1 MDGVAIAPSIP
12 NSVAFPTRPM
22 LAVGCAT
29 AQIAVT
35 NLLAEI
41 RKSIA
46 GGDGMRVANPSAG
59 ARSGVAPGSL
69 FGLEKELDMDAVERG
84 SSAKNARGGGET
96 MLAAEP
102 KGCGTLTKRG
112 KASCG
117 AHGDQ
122 GDLPPPIW
130 DKVKKHPCYSVEAHH
145 HYARMHVAVAP
156 ACNMQCNYCNR
167 KYDCANESRPGVTS
181 EKLTPEQAAKKVLAV
196 ASRIPQMTVLGIAGP
211 GDPLANPEKT
221 FRTFEL
227 VAKAAPDIKLCLST
241 NGLALPDHV
250 DTIARLKIEH
260 VTITINMVDPE
271 IGAQIY
277 PWIFYNHKRYSGA
290 EAAKILTRRQLQGLE
305 MLSARGILC
314 KVNSVMIPG
323 INGRHL
329 IEVNKA
335 VKSRGAFLHNIMP
348 LIAAPEHG
356 TVFGLKGQR
365 TPTTREL
372 KALQDA
378 CEGEMN
384 MMRHC
389 RQCRAD
395 AVGLLGEDRSAEF
408 TKEKIV
414 TMTVNYDPELR
425 KAYQAGIEEERRA
438 RSVPRQE
445 EMRKHEGGTSDIKVL
460 IAVASKGAGLINE
473 HFGHAKEFQVYEV
486 SRSGAKF
493 VGHRSVDHY
502 CQGGHGAQDDL
513 AAIIRSINDCR
524 AVFVARIGGRPM
536 SELNKAGIEPVDQYA
551 HEFIENSA
559 IAWFSSYLEKVKSG
573 QIQHVDR
580 GDGAIRQDPMI
591 SVA

>member
-1 MDGVAIAPSIP
+1 
-12 NSVAFPTRPM
+12 
-22 LAVGCAT
+22 
-29 AQIAVT
+29 
-35 NLLAEI
+35 
-41 RKSIA
+41 
-46 GGDGMRVANPSAG
+46 
-59 ARSGVAPGSL
+59 
-69 FGLEKELDMDAVERG
+69 MDAAERG
-84 SSAKNARGGGET
+84 SSARKTRNGGET
-96 MLAAEP
+96 TLATEP
-102 KGCGTLTKRG
+102 KSCGTLVSRG

-117 AHGDQ
+117 AHGGQ
-122 GDLPPPIW
+122 ADLPPAIW

-211 GDPLANPEKT
+211 GDPLANPDKT

-250 DTIARLKIEH
+250 DTIARLNIEH
-260 VTITINMVDPE
+260 VTITINMIDPE
-271 IGAQIY
+271 IGTQIY
-277 PWIFYNHKRYSGA
+277 PWIFYNHKRYRGIA
-290 EAAKILTRRQLQGLE
+290 AAKILTSRQFKGLE

-314 KVNSVMIPG
+314 KINSVMIPG
-323 INGRHL
+323 INERHL
-329 IEVNKA
+329 VEVNKA

-365 TPTTREL
+365 VPRTSEL

-395 AVGLLGEDRSAEF
+395 AVGLLGEDRRAEF

-414 TMTVNYDPELR
+414 TMTVNYDPEAR
-425 KAYQAGIEEERRA
+425 KAYQARIEEERHA
-438 RSVPRQE
+438 RIVPTQE
-445 EMRKHEGGTSDIKVL
+445 GAGEHAGGTSDIKVL
-460 IAVASKGAGLINE
+460 IAVATKDAGLINE

-493 VGHRSVDHY
+493 VGDRRVDHY
-502 CQGGHGAQDDL
+502 CQGGYGAQDDL
-513 AAIIRSINDCR
+513 AAIIRSINDCH
-524 AVFVARIGGRPM
+524 AVFVARIGGRPRG
-536 SELNKAGIEPVDQYA
+536 ELHKAGIEPVDQYA
-551 HEFIENSA
+551 HELIETSA

-573 QIQHVDR
+573 DIQHVER
-580 GDGAIRQDPMI
+580 GDGAIRQDPMV